1 MSDAPAGALPRPIGS
16 GVDPRRWVLTSSALA
31 AAQRRHF
38 LLSFVLPVVL
48 ALALPWIWPMFEH
61 PGLAIVSFL
70 LMGLLAGGLGISV
83 GFHRLFAHRAFTAT
97 QRLRLACVVAG
108 QMAAQGPVIYWVA
121 LHRRHHVF
129 SDLPG
134 DPHSPNL
141 CATPG
146 ARSRLKTFLAGHV
159 GWAWSHPVPV
169 PSRYVPDLLADP
181 LMMRASRAYWW
192 CVGLGLLMPAVLGAA
207 WLGSLEGAAIGLYW
221 GGVMRLVVEH
231 QTIWAINSVCH
242 FFGSRPHDTPDNSRN
257 NAWLALLSFGESWH
271 NNHHHAPTS
280 ARFGDRPWQID
291 IGWWIIR
298 SLQALGQV
306 SHVRLPPADA
316 R

>member
-1 MSDAPAGALPRPIGS
+1 MTAPPGGALPRPIGA
-16 GVDPRRWVLTSSALA
+16 GVDPRRWVLSSSALT
-31 AAQRRHF
+31 AAQQRHF
-38 LLSFVLPVVL
+38 IVSFVLPVVL
-48 ALALPWIWPMFEH
+48 ALVLPW
-61 PGLAIVSFL
+61 LAPVFDQPALALASFL
-70 LMGLLAGGLGISV
+70 LMGTIAGGLGISV
-83 GFHRLFAHRAFTAT
+83 GFHRLFAHRALSVTPG
-97 QRLRLACVVAG
+97 LRLACAVAG
-108 QMAAQGPVIYWVA
+108 QMAAQGPVVYWVA

-141 CATPG
+141 SATPG
-146 ARSRLKTFLAGHV
+146 ARSRLKAFVAGHL

-169 PSRYVPDLLADP
+169 PSRYVPDLLAEP
-181 LMMRASRAYWW
+181 MMMRVSRAYWW
-192 CVGLGLLMPAVLGAA
+192 CVAAGLALPSALGAA
-207 WLGSLEGAAIGLYW
+207 WTGDLHGAFVGLYW
-221 GGVMRLVVEH
+221 GGVVRLVVEH

-280 ARFGDRPWQID
+280 ARFADRRWQID
-291 IGWWIIR
+291 IGWWIIKGL
-298 SLQALGQV
+298 SALGQV
-306 SHVRLPPADA
+306 RHIRLPHDES